1 MPRGQKATPSVSE
14 ARDIPV
20 DFYSFAPIAAV
31 LDGAYTIVTT
41 LASWLA
47 PVAGSASAA
56 TAIVLITLLV
66 RTALIPVGRSQ
77 VRAEFSRQ
85 RLAPQLQELQ
95 RRYKKNPEALQRK
108 TMELY
113 AREKASPFAGCLP
126 TLAQAPV
133 LSAVYGLFI
142 LATIA
147 GHPNLLLAEHLGG
160 VSLGTSLVALLGGG
174 AVWPGV
180 LVFAVLLVMIGTT
193 AWFSRRV
200 ALAFSARTSAATAAP
215 AAAGASPDA
224 ATIMQRLSGPLSW
237 LPFITVVFASIVP
250 LAAAIYLAVTTAWTL
265 VERVILRRLLA
276 RG

>member
-66 RTALIPVGRSQ
+66 RTALFPVGRSQ

>member
-1 MPRGQKATPSVSE
+1 M
-14 ARDIPV
+14 